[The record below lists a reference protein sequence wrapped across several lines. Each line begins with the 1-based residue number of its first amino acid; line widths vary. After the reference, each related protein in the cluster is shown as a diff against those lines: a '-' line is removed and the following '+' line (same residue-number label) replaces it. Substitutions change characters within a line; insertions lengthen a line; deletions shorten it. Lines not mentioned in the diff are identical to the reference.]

1 MYYKI
6 FFPIITNK
14 SYTKSIPDI
23 LSWKTS
29 TEWSLAVTLLMAVP
43 CMVVL
48 VVATLSSFLSV
59 AKVVSALLVAIATTS
74 NAL

>member
-14 SYTKSIPDI
+14 SYMKSIPDI
-23 LSWKTS
+23 LLWKTS
-29 TEWSLAVTLLMAVP
+29 TEWSLVVTLLMAVP

-48 VVATLSSFLSV
+48 VVVTLSSFLSV
-59 AKVVSALLVAIATTS
+59 VKVVSALLVAIATIN
-74 NAL
+74 NAR

>member
-29 TEWSLAVTLLMAVP
+29 TEWSLVVTLLKAVP
-43 CMVVL
+43 CMAALAAAISNLFLSAAKAVFAL
-48 VVATLSSFLSV
+48 PVATAIISSDL
-59 AKVVSALLVAIATTS
+59 
-74 NAL
+74 